1 MKSLFSDR
9 EIRAAAIFLPLAVL
23 TIAGLALLRSRAD
36 PELARTI
43 ETRME
48 TPDPTPDP
56 APFDPNTVD
65 FDGLLR
71 MGLTRSQAVTFL
83 HYRASGRVFRL
94 PEDVALCRGLD
105 DSTFRS
111 IRPYIRIGRQF
122 AIAPAGHRRERIVAP
137 PLPLAPFRIDTVSA
151 RYLHATGL
159 LSPRQAETFINWRNS
174 HPLRDMDD
182 VRKSYVIGDSLA
194 AVLAPYIVFAD
205 AGPSAPRFPIE
216 INGADSAALLSVR
229 GIGPKTAGAIVR
241 YRQRLGGFVST
252 TQLAEVPGV
261 TESNYEKISQQIRCE
276 SCNIRK
282 IDINFATSE
291 QLRNHPYI
299 DRTILRRLHK
309 AKLLKGGW
317 STAEEFRQ
325 ARILDPETTERL
337 IPYLHFGSRSGSDE
351 PQTIISGDGPQP
363 ATRCDSV
370 GEPPVPAP

>member
-1 MKSLFSDR
+1 MKPLFSDR
-9 EIRAAAIFLPLAVL
+9 EIRAAAIFLPLAIL
-23 TIAGLALLRSRAD
+23 TIAGLALLRSRVD
-36 PELARTI
+36 PDLARQV
-43 ETRME
+43 ETLME
-48 TPDPTPDP
+48 TPRPAADP

-65 FDGLLR
+65 FEELLR
-71 MGLTRSQAVTFL
+71 LGLTKSQAVTLL

-122 AIAPAGHRRERIVAP
+122 AIVPADPRRDRIVAP

-151 RYLHATGL
+151 RYLRATGL
-159 LSPRQAETFINWRNS
+159 LSLRQAETFINWRDS
-174 HPLRDMDD
+174 HPLRNLDD

-194 AVLAPYIVFAD
+194 AVLAPYIVFPAPE
-205 AGPSAPRFPIE
+205 PSAPRFPVE
-216 INGADSAALLSVR
+216 INSADSAALCSVH

-252 TQLAEVPGV
+252 TQLAEIPEI
-261 TESNYEKISQQIRCE
+261 TESNYEKISQQIYCE

-337 IPYLHFGSRSGSDE
+337 IPYLHFGPRSGSDE
-351 PQTIISGDGPQP
+351 PQTSISGDDTQP

-370 GEPPVPAP
+370 EELPVPTP